1 MKQKKI
7 THLKRMRKIAVVGV
21 LAALLIVSTTSCKKK
36 ESYRTISV
44 SQLNG
49 TVIAEEN
56 NKTYDAYA
64 NMHLREGHALTT
76 QNESYA
82 RMVLD
87 GDKYVKLEEDSRAAF
102 EALGKAGSGKTVI
115 SLEQGA
121 LTNELTQPLSPDE
134 SYVVNTPNAVM
145 AVRGTF
151 FRVEVRPQ
159 PNGDVLTD
167 IYTYGGAVQCS
178 RVLPNGEVVDEQVI
192 VDKGYMTT
200 ISMDTSDTIYVVD
213 EISSEHNNTQ
223 PIDPAQIPEGDILDM
238 YVASTNDHEMFLST
252 DEIWQHIEDRNI
264 DFEQYT
270 SQYDQKPLQ
279 PHRPKT
285 PAPEHPAQ
293 TPSDP
298 KEPVQPEQ
306 PAQNPSAANTQSP
319 VNEKPAQQNQPEE
332 NKTSDTVTPPAEDTL
347 SPETPTT
354 EDPPTEDAVKE
365 EMLPKPDTEAA
376 AQEDIPTIKES
387 DAEDA
392 VQEDVPPSKEPDAG
406 NTIQED
412 VPPDAVPKDQ
422 DPDDEPS
429 KEDIKTPEH
438 EKEDNKSSND
448 NSGSSSSRPSR
459 PSGGGIVRPSR
470 PSGGSSPSNKPDNNK
485 PEDDKPQDSKP
496 EDDKPQDSKPE
507 DDKPQDSKP
516 EDDKPQDSKPE
527 DDKPQDNKPE
537 DDKPQD
543 SKPEDDKPQSDQPK
557 CPPHTPVTK
566 TTPSTCTADG
576 KKVVV
581 CSVCSEELSAT
592 TIPAPGHKMT
602 ESISPATCTAE
613 GKKVEVCSVCSE
625 TLTTVLPAP
634 GHKMTES
641 ISPATC
647 TAEGKKVEVCS
658 VCSET
663 LTTILPA
670 LGHKKT
676 ETETIS
682 EATCTADGAEA
693 QKCTACGTVLSWDI
707 IPAIGHTRVVE
718 DSDNGKRVYCSVC
731 GETLSTILDETDF
744 SNAVLYNYLKDTG
757 FDTDQ
762 DGYLSNEEL
771 EKITQISLSGVTT
784 LKGIE
789 HLTSLTSL
797 RITNAPKLY
806 SLDLSKN
813 TSLKT
818 LDLSGVPNLISLNC
832 SNTSIS
838 TLDLSGKIWLS
849 ELECVNTNIPALNLH
864 NNPFMDISVKNNVY
878 YIDADTEILE
888 LQLIDGFEISRVDMK
903 ELNGAS
909 YNRKTGVLSNLSN
922 LIGDIIYDYQMN
934 LFRTGRF
941 TISKKP

>member
-7 THLKRMRKIAVVGV
+7 THLKRMRNIAVVGV
-21 LAALLIVSTTSCKKK
+21 LAALLMVSTTSCKKK

-76 QNESYA
+76 KTESYA

-270 SQYDQKPLQ
+270 SQYDQKTIQ
-279 PHRPKT
+279 SHRPKT
-285 PAPEHPAQ
+285 TTEPSS
-293 TPSDP
+293 TPSYP
-298 KEPVQPEQ
+298 KEPAQSEQ
-306 PAQNPSAANTQSP
+306 PAQSPSASNTESP
-319 VNEKPAQQNQPEE
+319 VNQKPTQQNQSEGNKTPNTAAPSAGTPKTETPGTTEPPEE
-332 NKTSDTVTPPAEDTL
+332 DTVTEETLPTKEPAAEDT
-347 SPETPTT
+347 
-354 EDPPTEDAVKE
+354 
-365 EMLPKPDTEAA
+365 
-376 AQEDIPTIKES
+376 AQEEIALIEKT
-387 DAEDA
+387 DAEDP
-392 VQEDVPPSKEPDAG
+392 VP
-406 NTIQED
+406 
-412 VPPDAVPKDQ
+412 
-422 DPDDEPS
+422 
-429 KEDIKTPEH
+429 EDIRPTENPATEDTTQNSQTPNEESSP
-438 EKEDNKSSND
+438 EKEKDDDTSSD
-448 NSGSSSSRPSR
+448 HNSGSSSGGTSSRPN
-459 PSGGGIVRPSR
+459 R
-470 PSGGSSPSNKPDNNK
+470 PSGGSSPSNKPDNNKPEDDK

-527 DDKPQDNKPE
+527 DDKPQDSKPE

-543 SKPEDDKPQSDQPK
+543 SKPEDDKPQDSKPEDDKPQDSKPEDDKPESDQPK

-566 TTPSTCTADG
+566 TTAPTCTADG
-576 KKVVV
+576 KKVVL

-592 TIPAPGHKMT
+592 AI
-602 ESISPATCTAE
+602 
-613 GKKVEVCSVCSE
+613 
-625 TLTTVLPAP
+625 PAP

-670 LGHKKT
+670 LGHKNT

-682 EATCTADGAEA
+682 EATCTADGAKA
-693 QKCTACGTVLSWDI
+693 QKCTACNTVLSWDT

-718 DSDNGKRVYCSVC
+718 DSDTGKRVYCSIC
-731 GETLSTILDETDF
+731 GKTLSTILDETDF
-744 SNAVLYNYLKDTG
+744 SNAVLYNYLKDTR

-832 SNTSIS
+832 NNTSIS

-878 YIDADTEILE
+878 YIDADTEILD
-888 LQLIDGFEISRVDMK
+888 LKLIDGFDIRNVNMK

-941 TISKKP
+941 TISKKS